1 MRGIC
6 YTKVMK
12 SENKTQPTNSDVTSF
27 IAAISDETKR
37 RDSEQLCGIMSDI
50 THEPAVIWG
59 PSIIGF
65 GSYHYKYASG
75 REGDA
80 PASGF
85 SPRKAALTIY
95 LFYGA
100 EQHSDLLG
108 KLGPHTLGKA
118 CLYIKRLSD
127 IDLDTLK
134 QLIKV
139 SYTELRA
146 YEKEHWS

>member
-1 MRGIC
+1 
-6 YTKVMK
+6 MK
-12 SENKTQPTNSDVTSF
+12 SENKTQPTTGDVASF
-27 IAAISDETKR
+27 IATIPDETKR
-37 RDSEQLCGIMSDI
+37 HDSEVLCKIMSDI
-50 THEPAVIWG
+50 TGEQPVMWG
-59 PSIIGF
+59 PSIVGF

-100 EQHSDLLG
+100 EQYTEQLDQ
-108 KLGPHTLGKA
+108 LGPHTLGKA
-118 CLYIKRLSD
+118 CLYIKHLSD
-127 IDLDTLK
+127 VDLDILK
-134 QLIKV
+134 RLIAT
-139 SYTELRA
+139 SYKELRA

>member
-1 MRGIC
+1 MYWR
-6 YTKVMK
+6 YTRSMK
-12 SENKTQPTNSDVTSF
+12 AATKTIPTSASVDTF
-27 IAAISDETKR
+27 IANIPDDIKR
-37 RDSEQLCGIMSDI
+37 QDSHTLVKIMSEI
-50 THEPAVIWG
+50 TGKPAVMWG

-65 GSYHYKYASG
+65 GSYHYKYESG

-100 EQHSDLLG
+100 EQHTDLLT
-108 KLGPHTLGKA
+108 KLGPHKLGKV

-127 IDLDTLK
+127 IDLDILK
-134 QLIKV
+134 QLIKL
-139 SYTELRA
+139 SYDELRA
-146 YEKEHWS
+146 HEKEHWS

>member
-1 MRGIC
+1 
-6 YTKVMK
+6 MK
-12 SENKTQPTNSDVTSF
+12 SENKTQPTSSDVASF
-27 IAAISDETKR
+27 IAAIPDETKR
-37 RDSEQLCGIMSDI
+37 RDSEVLREIMSDV
-50 THEPAVIWG
+50 TGEPAAMWG

-80 PASGF
+80 PATGF
-85 SPRKAALTIY
+85 SPRKTALTIY

-100 EQHSDLLG
+100 ENHSDLLD

-127 IDLDTLK
+127 IDLNILR
-134 QLIKV
+134 QLIAV
-139 SYTELRA
+139 SHKELRA